1 MDRDT
6 DALGVPVNSFRSAS
20 CLTTARPSMEFV
32 PVSVLTTNADTFIP
46 ASALNCP
53 GSSTHLSTTEPRPVL
68 ASHAITGTRSA
79 DDTGFGW
86 SKQMKKD
93 RWIQA

>member
-20 CLTTARPSMEFV
+20 CRRTAISSGESV
-32 PVSVLTTNADTFIP
+32 PVIALTTNARNFI
-46 ASALNCP
+46 SAFARKYP
-53 GSSTHLSTTEPRPVL
+53 GSSTRLSTTEPRPVF
-68 ASHAITGTRSA
+68 AAHAITGTRSA

-86 SKQMKKD
+86 SKQVNKD

>member
-6 DALGVPVNSFRSAS
+6 DAQGVPMNSFRSAS
-20 CLTTARPSMEFV
+20 CLRTATSSGESV
-32 PVSVLTTNADTFIP
+32 PVIVLTTNADTFIP

-53 GSSTHLSTTEPRPVL
+53 GSSTHLSATEPRPVF
-68 ASHAITGTRSA
+68 AAHAITGTRSA

-86 SKQMKKD
+86 SKQVNKD